1 MHLVAKL
8 DGFHWS
14 LHVTRD
20 TKDFG
25 SLTLLRNLSRSKIK
39 VRTELLLVLF
49 QGLTRIGTEME
60 NWKNSGIFH
69 EFIILQD
76 PRLTY
81 FFSFFFL
88 EIYLTY
94 NPH

>member
-49 QGLTRIGTEME
+49 
-60 NWKNSGIFH
+60 
-69 EFIILQD
+69 
-76 PRLTY
+76 PRTDKDRY
-81 FFSFFFL
+81 RNGEL
-88 EIYLTY
+88 EELR
-94 NPH
+94 NLS